1 MANATYMNGRKKY
14 GRPQGMLWAE
24 NSGIISDG
32 KYVPNGYE
40 VGYDDADVEDLTLL
54 NQFIILSD
62 HNRSPIDF
70 SFTRI
75 EQRQRM
81 INGRMRSLHVAD
93 KMSIKL
99 SWSNLPSRSFA
110 SNPDFTSLGSAIK
123 PSDES
128 YTVDGGAGGNDI
140 LDWYQNHPGSFW
152 VYLSYDRNSNFAG
165 DPTRYNRLGE
175 YNQIVEMYIA
185 DFSYTVEKRGASN
198 HDLWNIQVSLEE
210 V

>member
-1 MANATYMNGRKKY
+1 MATSAYMNGRKKY
-14 GRPQGMLWAE
+14 GRPQAMLWSE
-24 NSGIISDG
+24 NSGILSNG

-40 VGYDDADVEDLTLL
+40 VGYDDASITDLTTL

-81 INGRMRSLHVAD
+81 INGRMRSFHVAD
-93 KMSIKL
+93 KMAIKL
-99 SWSNLPSRSFA
+99 SWENLPSRSFA
-110 SNPDFTSLGSAIK
+110 SK
-123 PSDES
+123 PNFKSTGAPTQALDNF
-128 YTVDGGAGGNDI
+128 YTVDGGAGGLDI

-152 VYLSYDRNSNFAG
+152 VFLAYDNNSNFAG
-165 DPTRYNRLGE
+165 DSTRYNRLGE
-175 YNQIVEMYIA
+175 YNQIVEMYIS